1 MRGRHVKKTI
11 PEDAKNVIR
20 NHIQSFQTMPSHYC
34 RASTNRK
41 YLEPGLSITK
51 MYNMYKEHCASND
64 ILPQKRHLY
73 SSIFNYEF
81 NLGFHVPRKDMCD
94 LCEEHKAQSSN
105 SMVSD
110 ELEVKY
116 NDHIEGKNATKV
128 ERDNDA
134 REQYPF
140 FVLTCKMC
148 FHIRGQTSIIG
159 ASSMYST

>member
-1 MRGRHVKKTI
+1 MHNAFRVFFSSKKKSLNDMRGRHVKKTI
-11 PEDAKNVIR
+11 PEDAKNVFR
-20 NHIQSFQTMPSHYC
+20 NHIQSFQAMPSHYC

-64 ILPQKRHLY
+64 IFPQKRHLY

-94 LCEEHKAQSSN
+94 LCEEYKAQSSN

-116 NDHIEGKNATKV
+116 TWLLET
-128 ERDNDA
+128 E
-134 REQYPF
+134 P
-140 FVLTCKMC
+140 L
-148 FHIRGQTSIIG
+148 
-159 ASSMYST
+159 